1 MFVAAS
7 TRCFPNL
14 PLDLCLEKLA
24 DLEYTAVEVV
34 IGTKPGDLNPDFME
48 ADPVRAVRLI
58 QSCRQVTPVAFFF
71 DIAPDD
77 PRYFEKFVQCV
88 KLAKAVRIITIV
100 VLSSPLGTPYNEEI
114 ERLRR
119 MCQLGIVN
127 GITISVLTQKDCIT
141 DSIDSIHSLCRSI
154 PELSIALDPSWF
166 IFDRPKPID
175 FDSITGY
182 VSHVR
187 LRDTTQTNFQVQL
200 GQGVLEYNKLII
212 QLNQMKYD
220 HALCVDLAP
229 LSRIDQESEMRKMR
243 MLVESIL

>member
-24 DLEYTAVEVV
+24 DLEYTSVEVV
-34 IGTKPGDLNPDFME
+34 VGTKPGDLSPEYME
-48 ADPVRAVRLI
+48 TEPVRAARLI
-58 QSCRQVTPVAFFF
+58 QSCRQINPVAFFF
-71 DIAPDD
+71 DIMPDD
-77 PRYFEKFVQCV
+77 PRYFDKFLQCV
-88 KLAKAVRIITIV
+88 KLAKTLRIITIV

-119 MCQLGIVN
+119 LTQVGIAN
-127 GITISVLTQKDCIT
+127 GITVCVLTQKDCIT

-166 IFDRPKPID
+166 IFERAKPID
-175 FDSITGY
+175 FDSITPF
-182 VSHVR
+182 VAHVR
-187 LRDTTQTNFQVQL
+187 LRDTTRTKFQVQL
-200 GQGVLEYNKLII
+200 GQGVLEYNKLVI
-212 QLNQMKYD
+212 QLNQVKYD